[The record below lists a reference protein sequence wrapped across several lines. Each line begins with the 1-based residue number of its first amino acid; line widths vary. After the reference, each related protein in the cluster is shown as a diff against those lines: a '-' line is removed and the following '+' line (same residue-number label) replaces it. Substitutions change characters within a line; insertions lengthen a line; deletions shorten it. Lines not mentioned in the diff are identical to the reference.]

1 MTSTKVSKRNIN
13 RLQDTD
19 KAKNIKQ
26 SLKELMRKDFVKQYG
41 TWRKNKER
49 FIIVMDA
56 NKPMMDGHLR
66 RMVEKEV

>member
-1 MTSTKVSKRNIN
+1 
-13 RLQDTD
+13 
-19 KAKNIKQ
+19 
-26 SLKELMRKDFVKQYG
+26 MRKDFVKQYG